1 MSVNIFKNGV
11 LTKLAGKFL
20 IDLQMSNTSTNA
32 VANSVAKQYVD
43 NKIGNTDISTIGDG
57 TCTGAI
63 STLKSDLD
71 NAKLLHTITPTSGE
85 TWSSV
90 ITRIANY
97 LHDNFVE
104 ADMPKLVINRD
115 NSFYKVSV
123 FKSNVMTFG
132 NVAGYGEGVSITGAS
147 SDYTGGALNTVIIS
161 STGNISVYSNS
172 NTPYAG
178 GDIKIYRV

>member
-1 MSVNIFKNGV
+1 MSAINYARVNWK
-11 LTKLAGKFL
+11 
-20 IDLQMSNTSTNA
+20 D
-32 VANSVAKQYVD
+32 YP
-43 NKIGNTDISTIGDG
+43 NTDTPHNAANLNKMDKGIYDLDQQVTQ
-57 TCTGAI
+57 
-63 STLKSDLD
+63 LKSDLD

-123 FKSNVMTFG
+123 SKSNSMTFG
-132 NVAGYGEGVSITGAS
+132 NVAGYGKGVSITGAS
-147 SDYTGGALNTVIIS
+147 SDYTGGSLNTVIIS

-172 NTPYAG
+172 NTPYTG